1 MDIKT
6 FVDLSMLQQIQDQF
20 SDATGLAA
28 IAVDAQGN
36 YITKGSNFTD
46 FCMKYTRGSEEG
58 ARRCQKCDTE
68 YTGTYYCHAG
78 LMDFSA
84 DIIVNGEKVGA
95 IIGGQVLPG
104 QPDTDQFKHI
114 AQELG
119 IGQDSYINALDKVP
133 IRSEKM
139 IRAAADMLSNVVNQ
153 LVNLEYLKK
162 LNAKKINV
170 FDTEIDKSLGYIEKI
185 QTMTKELQQVATME
199 KILALNASVEAAHAG
214 AVGVGFAVVAE
225 EIGNLSQRS
234 SSVYKEIFELI
245 GVIKHSVETMGTVDI

>member
-1 MDIKT
+1 MDIKA
-6 FVDLSMLQQIQDQF
+6 FVDLNMLQQIQDQF

-28 IAVDAQGN
+28 IAVDAEGN

-68 YTGTYYCHAG
+68 LTGTYYCHAG
-78 LMDFSA
+78 LMDFAA
-84 DIIVNGEKVGA
+84 DIVVNGERVGA
-95 IIGGQVLPG
+95 IIGGQVLPDK
-104 QPDTDQFKHI
+104 PNTEQFKSI
-114 AQELG
+114 ARELG
-119 IGQDSYINALDKVP
+119 VSEESYIEALGRVP

-139 IRAAADMLSNVVNQ
+139 IRAAANMLGNVVNQ
-153 LVNLEYLKK
+153 LVNLEYMKQ
-162 LNAKKINV
+162 LNAKKIDV
-170 FDTEIDKSLGYIEKI
+170 FDTEIEKSLGYIGKI
-185 QTMTKELQQVATME
+185 QAMTKELQQVATME

-234 SSVYKEIFELI
+234 ATVYKDIFDLV
-245 GVIKHSVETMGTVDI
+245 GVIKHSVQTMGSVDI